1 MFPYADHDEAFWTGY
16 FTSRPNDKK
25 YMRDASH
32 IFHSLSKLS
41 STTLID

>member
-1 MFPYADHDEAFWTGY
+1 MFPYADSDAAFWTGY

-32 IFHSLSKLS
+32 TLQS
-41 STTLID
+41 SNNLFALASID